1 MMRRVTRA
9 STGPNEVTVNLLGV
23 HEWGCV
29 GAEVLWLVGLAVL
42 VSVRLGKH
50 ASTQES
56 GY

>member
-1 MMRRVTRA
+1 MRRVTRA